1 MLKNKLFIIWL
12 FIALQILAQENND
25 IYSLENR
32 VNFANHLYR
41 EKDYL
46 RAIDEYKIILQS
58 LENDT
63 IRFRF
68 ANSFLKLNRFDEAS
82 ENFKTLF
89 FTSISNEAK
98 LFYFKSNF
106 LKNDFKLFR
115 RLVENGVYLSEK
127 FNNDINKL
135 YSISFFLDNQNLPK
149 QEILFKPFEDS
160 VQTKLYFLYQLKKN
174 PPNKN
179 PLQAAIFST
188 IIPGAG
194 KIYTGELSDGI
205 ISFIATTVSLY
216 LSVNNFQNNHQ
227 FRGWVFAGIS
237 SLFYVSNIYGSYISA
252 KKFNYESKNKVQN
265 EIETFFN
272 QRNYFLPQIE
282 F

>member
-1 MLKNKLFIIWL
+1 MLKNKLFIIC
-12 FIALQILAQENND
+12 FFVALNLLAQVNND

-32 VNFANHLYR
+32 VNFANHLYK
-41 EKDYL
+41 ETDYL
-46 RAIDEYKIILQS
+46 RAIDEYKIILQNV
-58 LENDT
+58 ENDT

-89 FTSISNEAK
+89 FTSLSNEAK

-115 RLVENGVYLSEK
+115 KLVENKVYLPEK
-127 FNNDINKL
+127 FYNEVNKL
-135 YSISFFLDNQNLPK
+135 NSISYFLDN
-149 QEILFKPFEDS
+149 EILPQQGILLNPFEDS
-160 VQTKLYFLYQLKKN
+160 LQTKLYLFYQLKKN
-174 PPNKN
+174 PPSKN
-179 PLQAAIFST
+179 PIQAAIFSSL
-188 IIPGAG
+188 IPGAG

-216 LSVNNFQNNHQ
+216 LSINNFQNNHQ

-237 SLFYVSNIYGSYISA
+237 SLFYAGNIYGSYISA
-252 KKFNYESKNKVQN
+252 KKFNDESKNKVQN
-265 EIETFFN
+265 EIESFFK